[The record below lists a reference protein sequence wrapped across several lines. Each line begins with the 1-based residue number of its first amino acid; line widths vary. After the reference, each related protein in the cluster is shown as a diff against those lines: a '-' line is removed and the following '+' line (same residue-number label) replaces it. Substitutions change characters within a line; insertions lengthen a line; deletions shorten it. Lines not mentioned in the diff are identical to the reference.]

1 MKQQQQQQQHLYRES
16 KSQKNQNYMSD
27 YQDFENQ
34 DSSFEFDE
42 KSYKQQPSQL
52 KYPNQSECV
61 NLENQKLRSVS
72 VLENKN
78 KFKRQKN
85 KKLTFKID
93 LNKMKNPY
101 KQTLKGKNKNKSI
114 FDDPEFSGIA
124 NTDINLY
131 ALHKQGVIDEENN
144 QWGKLQ
150 KQIDEINP
158 KPDINIVLDS
168 LVTQKFSR
176 PIQEFKL
183 QKHLALPEYN
193 QSEVSSRY
201 KQNSIC
207 EILDEDPEIDKYIE
221 ETKQQIL
228 QKKKQIDDNLKCQKS
243 SNPILNQPHKEKSND
258 DCSISSDEQ
267 QENQFENGVKSR
279 TSNKKNEYILSEEE
293 HKELFLLYCAKGH
306 SPESA
311 CQQARV
317 PIKCAKRWICNLTP
331 SRLTGG
337 GRKIIDGML
346 EQKLRLWIL
355 LKLYKELKIP
365 SRDQQIKYS
374 LSQIKQNS
382 FGCSKGW
389 LEKYLDR
396 NLLKFIVA
404 HLRNLEVF
412 RLEEVAKFFIV
423 IPSVNQDLGQV
434 QKEIKLVQSY
444 QKRLELELETTQL
457 QNNDREQSNYVPGTK
472 VKREDLIIQPFIHN
486 DQNYFFNKMLQS
498 VKEKNNLI
506 IEPKYASNKDMLNT
520 TFNSSNPQQKPLLSQ
535 VPFIINKI
543 PQDGFTQYQNKSTT
557 NNKKLNIQVP
567 DWSPYLQMIERANA
581 MKQLQYYL
589 TDNKNIKKLEIE
601 DNQLLSIKAQMI
613 ERLKQ
618 NTQISQETLAK
629 FGNLYKFQEVQKLQ
643 ETQKQKLEKRQSSQM
658 QIEQTQADQETHKKS
673 DLKQTKTKLKKLNIE
688 NEEEEDEEEDFQTKC
703 KNEFQT
709 KFDEREFYVDTK
721 KPLPLHIRKLL
732 KLSAI
737 NSRSDRLSQQP
748 KNLEYYLKGCVFE
761 IEAQNFF
768 DVAVKTLNYK
778 IESLIQVFKFRF

>member
-1 MKQQQQQQQHLYRES
+1 MKQQHQQNHSRES
-16 KSQKNQNYMSD
+16 KSLKNSYFISD
-27 YQDFENQ
+27 YQDFENH
-34 DSSFEFDE
+34 DSSFELDE
-42 KSYKQQPSQL
+42 KQHKKKQPIQN
-52 KYPNQSECV
+52 KYPTKPDSM

-72 VLENKN
+72 ALENKY
-78 KFKRQKN
+78 KQKRQKN

-101 KQTLKGKNKNKSI
+101 KQALKVKNKNKSI

-150 KQIDEINP
+150 KQLDEINP
-158 KPDINIVLDS
+158 KPDINKVLDS
-168 LVTQKFSR
+168 LVTSKFSR
-176 PIQEFKL
+176 PFQDFKI

-193 QSEVSSRY
+193 QSEVNSRY
-201 KQNSIC
+201 RQNQVC
-207 EILDEDPEIDKYIE
+207 ELFEEDPEIDIYIE
-221 ETKQQIL
+221 ETKLLIS
-228 QKKKQIDDNLKCQKS
+228 QKKKQIEDNLKSGDSIKNKS
-243 SNPILNQPHKEKSND
+243 QQERSND
-258 DCSISSDEQ
+258 DSSFSSDEF
-267 QENQFENGVKSR
+267 QENQFENGAKSKI
-279 TSNKKNEYILSEEE
+279 SNKKNEYILSEEE

-365 SRDQQIKYS
+365 SREQQIKYS

-404 HLRNLEVF
+404 HLRNLEIF

-423 IPSVNQDLGQV
+423 IPSVNSDLGQV
-434 QKEIKLVQSY
+434 QKEIKLVQNY
-444 QKRLELELETTQL
+444 QKHLELERAKQ
-457 QNNDREQSNYVPGTK
+457 QNNDGGQNNFINDTK
-472 VKREDLIIQPFIHN
+472 VKRIDLIIQPYIRD
-486 DQNYFFNKMLQS
+486 DQNSFFNQIMHS
-498 VKEKNNLI
+498 SKEKNNQNL
-506 IEPKYASNKDMLNT
+506 ELKHAQNKDSLSKAVSQG
-520 TFNSSNPQQKPLLSQ
+520 SSQQSLSINQ
-535 VPFIINKI
+535 VPLFNDKT
-543 PQDGFTQYQNKSTT
+543 GFSQFQTKHQT
-557 NNKKLNIQVP
+557 NNQRLHFQVP

-581 MKQLQYYL
+581 MKQLQHYL
-589 TDNKNIKKLEIE
+589 AQNNDSKNIEIQE
-601 DNQLLSIKAQMI
+601 NQFLSMKAQI
-613 ERLKQ
+613 IDKLKQ
-618 NTQISQETLAK
+618 NTQISQETLTK
-629 FGNLYKFQEVQKLQ
+629 FGNLYKFQEVQKFQ
-643 ETQKQKLEKRQSSQM
+643 EIQKQKQEKRQNSQM
-658 QIEQTQADQETHKKS
+658 QIEMAQAEQEIHQKN
-673 DLKQTKTKLKKLNIE
+673 DLKQTKPKFKKFNIE
-688 NEEEEDEEEDFQTKC
+688 NEEEEDEEEDDEDEDFQSKC
-703 KNEFQT
+703 KNEYQT
-709 KFDEREFYVDTK
+709 KYDEREFYVDTK

-748 KNLEYYLKGCVFE
+748 KNLDYYLKGCVFE

>member
-1 MKQQQQQQQHLYRES
+1 MKQLHVCRES
-16 KSQKNQNYMSD
+16 KSLKTSYFMSN

-34 DSSFEFDE
+34 DSSFELDE
-42 KSYKQQPSQL
+42 KSYKKQPTQP
-52 KYPNQSECV
+52 KYPNSHCMNQ
-61 NLENQKLRSVS
+61 ENQKLTGSS
-72 VLENKN
+72 GVLENKN
-78 KFKRQKN
+78 KQKRQKN

-93 LNKMKNPY
+93 LNKIKNPY
-101 KQTLKGKNKNKSI
+101 SKQALKGKNKNKSI

-124 NTDINLY
+124 NTDISLY

-150 KQIDEINP
+150 KQLDEINP
-158 KPDINIVLDS
+158 KPDINKVLDS
-168 LVTQKFSR
+168 LVSQKFSR
-176 PIQEFKL
+176 PFQEFKI
-183 QKHLALPEYN
+183 QKHLALPEFN

-201 KQNSIC
+201 RQNQTC
-207 EILDEDPEIDKYIE
+207 EIFDEDPEIDKYIE
-221 ETKQQIL
+221 ETKQQIQ
-228 QKKKQIDDNLKCQKS
+228 QKKKQIEDNLKSQKS
-243 SNPILNQPHKEKSND
+243 NDPITNQPHQNRPNN
-258 DCSISSDEQ
+258 DCSFSSEL
-267 QENQFENGVKSR
+267 QENQFEKAVKSKIP
-279 TSNKKNEYILSEEE
+279 NKKNEYILSEEE

-404 HLRNLEVF
+404 HLRNLEIF

-423 IPSVNQDLGQV
+423 IPSVNLDLGQV

-444 QKRLELELETTQL
+444 QKHLELEQSKQ
-457 QNNDREQSNYVPGTK
+457 QNKDGEQSNYVTGTK
-472 VKREDLIIQPFIHN
+472 AKWEDLIIQPFISD
-486 DQNYFFNKMLQS
+486 DQNYFFNKLLQS
-498 VKEKNNLI
+498 IKDKNNQILESKHPQNK
-506 IEPKYASNKDMLNT
+506 EPLSKTVNYG
-520 TFNSSNPQQKPLLSQ
+520 NSQQKPLMNQFPL
-535 VPFIINKI
+535 FNDKI
-543 PQDGFTQYQNKSTT
+543 AQNEYYQYQIKSQA
-557 NNKKLNIQVP
+557 NNQQLHFQTP
-567 DWSPYLQMIERANA
+567 DLSPYLQMIERANA

-589 TDNKNIKKLEIE
+589 TENKNSKKLEIE

-613 ERLKQ
+613 EKLKQ

-643 ETQKQKLEKRQSSQM
+643 EAQKLKQEKQQTSQM
-658 QIEQTQADQETHKKS
+658 QIEKAQVDQEVNKKN
-673 DLKQTKTKLKKLNIE
+673 DLKQTKLKLKKINIE
-688 NEEEEDEEEDFQTKC
+688 NEEEEEEEEEDEDFQTKC
-703 KNEFQT
+703 KNEQQT

-748 KNLEYYLKGCVFE
+748 KNLDYYLKDCVFE

-778 IESLIQVFKFRF
+778 IEYLIQVFKFRF